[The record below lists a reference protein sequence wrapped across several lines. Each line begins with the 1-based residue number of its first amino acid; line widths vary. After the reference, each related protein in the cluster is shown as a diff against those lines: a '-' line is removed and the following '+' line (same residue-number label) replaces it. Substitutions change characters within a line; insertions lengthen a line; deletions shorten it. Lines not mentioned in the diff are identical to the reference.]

1 MAKMM
6 IGASVDVDV
15 VTALKERA
23 HTERKSFSA
32 LVNELLTASS
42 GVSTSSV
49 TPQKLSKKAQLVLDG
64 VKALHKAAD
73 MLEETDIRFHAREYR
88 IDEVCKKVGLFPSTA
103 LPALR
108 ECERAGVLL
117 CGKVPPIGMSEDALW
132 VDHWRLPA

>member
-1 MAKMM
+1 MPKTM

-32 LVNELLTASS
+32 LVNELLTAAS
-42 GVSTSSV
+42 GISPSEA
-49 TPQKLSKKAQLVLDG
+49 TPQKLSKKAQIVLDG
-64 VKALHKAAD
+64 VTTLHNLADRLEKA
-73 MLEETDIRFHAREYR
+73 DIRHHVREYR
-88 IDEVCKKVGLFPSTA
+88 MDEICKKVGMFPSSA

-132 VDHWRLPA
+132 VDHWRLP